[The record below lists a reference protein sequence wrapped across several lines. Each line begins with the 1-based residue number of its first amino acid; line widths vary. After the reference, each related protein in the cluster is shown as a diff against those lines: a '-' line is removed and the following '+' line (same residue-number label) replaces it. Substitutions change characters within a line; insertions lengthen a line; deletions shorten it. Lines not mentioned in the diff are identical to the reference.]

1 LKYKSRVKNHFH
13 ISTFSYFHVYKMTYF
28 ELFELP
34 VSLKIDKTLL
44 TKKYFELQKKYH
56 PDFFSNAGEEEQAD
70 VLEKSS
76 LVNKAYKTFQN
87 ADETIKY
94 VLMQK
99 GLLEEE
105 EKYQLPPDFL
115 MEMLDLNEQLSEAKM
130 EEDEEK
136 VSSFKFQVS
145 SLINEIYEPVKQ
157 IVESYKEGVTTEK
170 ELLQVKEY
178 YYKKKYLNRILAG
191 LN

>member
-1 LKYKSRVKNHFH
+1 
-13 ISTFSYFHVYKMTYF
+13 MTYF

-34 VSLKIDKTLL
+34 VRLKVDKAAL

-56 PDFFSNAGEEEQAD
+56 PDFFSNASEEEQAD

-115 MEMLDLNEQLSEAKM
+115 MEMLELNEGISDAKI
-130 EEDEEK
+130 EDDAEK
-136 VSSFKFQVS
+136 ISDFKNQIAS
-145 SLINEIYEPVKQ
+145 ITNEIYEPVEQ
-157 IVESYKEGVTTEK
+157 IVEGYKEGATTEK

-178 YYKKKYLNRILAG
+178 YYKQKYLNRILAG
-191 LN
+191 LH